1 MPLLEL
7 VNLLRVLGLDLP
19 GVTDLSLYFALSFL

>member
-7 VNLLRVLGLDLP
+7 VNLLRILGLDLLCI
-19 GVTDLSLYFALSFL
+19 TDLSLYFALSFL